1 MLEEKDKKIRILN
14 DQLVRD
20 LKDKDKR
27 IEELSN

>member
-1 MLEEKDKKIRILN
+1 MLEEKDKKIRFLG
-14 DQLVRD
+14 DQTTRD